1 MTAQWNLHLRRE
13 EPDRECSTAVEPAN
27 KGRLGKVQLLRDVQ
41 HQVIAELRVS
51 DTNARRISF
60 ERPIR
65 ECIDDERLHALSPDT
80 CLSEGSAMSSS
91 SGLSAKGKTVPVGL
105 PASRSAISVE
115 ANETWVA

>member
-1 MTAQWNLHLRRE
+1 MTAQRNLHFRRE

-27 KGRLGKVQLLRDVQ
+27 KGRLGMVQLLRDVQ

-65 ECIDDERLHALSPDT
+65 ECIDDERLHALSPEQ
-80 CLSEGSAMSSS
+80 SGSR
-91 SGLSAKGKTVPVGL
+91 T
-105 PASRSAISVE
+105 SRSSRLTLRISSDCV
-115 ANETWVA
+115 VCIPV